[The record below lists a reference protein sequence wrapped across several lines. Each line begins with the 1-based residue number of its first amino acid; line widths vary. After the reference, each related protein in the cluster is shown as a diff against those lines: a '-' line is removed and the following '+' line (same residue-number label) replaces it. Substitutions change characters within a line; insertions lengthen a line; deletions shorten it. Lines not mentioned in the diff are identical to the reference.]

1 MARLLNNNQNQLVYT
16 GDEKYQPQP
25 GEIDSE
31 TEEPLYPYLP
41 VSEGLVEAV
50 NLAIHLNRPLLLEG
64 EPGCGKTRLAGAV
77 AYELGKRYLV
87 KNKKSKDENEVKKWP
102 YADWSI
108 KSTDQAR
115 DGLYIY
121 DAVRRLFDAQLA
133 TTDTSRQEEI
143 RKRLDDSKHE
153 AYIQWGAIG
162 KAFKASQ
169 NCQRMVVLIDEIDKG
184 DTDFPNDLLLELEE
198 KRFVVKET
206 GEEVKAKANYAP
218 IIFITSN
225 GQRKLP
231 DAFLRR
237 CLYHYIEFPKLEQ
250 LIKIVTAR
258 FGKMWSEELRLKAVE
273 RFCAL
278 RTLMETEKGDFGK
291 KVSTSELIDWLQAL
305 QLYSNKEEEIEK
317 LLSEKGL
324 PYSSVL
330 LKSQDDRYYVDTLK
344 DKLKTQPQDFDSE

>member
-1 MARLLNNNQNQLVYT
+1 MARPLKNNPKQLVYT
-16 GDEKYQPQP
+16 GEEKFQPQP
-25 GEIDSE
+25 GECDPDTGERIC
-31 TEEPLYPYLP
+31 PYLP

-50 NLAIHLNRPLLLEG
+50 NLAINLNRPLLLEG

-77 AYELGKRYLV
+77 AYEFSKRYEYEG
-87 KNKKSKDENEVKKWP
+87 KQQGKKWL
-102 YADWSI
+102 YADWTI
-108 KSTDQAR
+108 KSSDQAR

-121 DAVRRLFDAQLA
+121 DGIRRLFDAQLA

-143 RKRLDDSKHE
+143 RKRLDDPKHE

-162 KAFKASQ
+162 KAFQASQ
-169 NCQRMVVLIDEIDKG
+169 KGQRMVVLIDEIDKA

-198 KRFVVKET
+198 KRFYVKET
-206 GEEVKAKANYAP
+206 GEEVKAKADSAP

-237 CLYHYIEFPKLEQ
+237 CLYHYIEFPGKEQ
-250 LIKIVTAR
+250 LIKIVEAH
-258 FGKMWSEELRLKAVE
+258 FGKDWSKELTEKTID
-273 RFCAL
+273 RFINL
-278 RTLMETEKGDFGK
+278 RELMETKKGDFGK

-305 QLYSNKEEEIEK
+305 HLHSKNEADIEK
-317 LLSEKGL
+317 LLSDKPL

-330 LKSQDDRYYVDTLK
+330 LKSKEDRDEFINKL
-344 DKLKTQPQDFDSE
+344 DK